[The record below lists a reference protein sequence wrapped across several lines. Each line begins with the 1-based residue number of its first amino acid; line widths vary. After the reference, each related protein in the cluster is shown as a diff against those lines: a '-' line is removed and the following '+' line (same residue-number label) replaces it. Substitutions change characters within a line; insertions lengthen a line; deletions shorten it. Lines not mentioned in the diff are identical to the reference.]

1 MAETI
6 RVLIADDHPLVREG
20 LRGLIS
26 AEPGMELVGEAAN
39 GAEAIEK
46 AAGLDPDVI
55 LLDLLMPI
63 KSGLEAI
70 IEIKQ
75 HNPDARI
82 LVVTS
87 FAEDEQIFPALRAG
101 ALGYLLKDASP
112 RELLEAIRNVRQGES
127 SLQPAIARRLVRQL
141 GEPSVSL
148 GEQPLLTEREVEVLK
163 LVAQGLSNQGIADAL
178 VVSERTVGKHVG
190 NILEKLHLANR
201 TQAAL
206 YVLREGLTSLDSG

>member
-1 MAETI
+1 MRETI

-26 AEPGMELVGEAAN
+26 AETDMELVGEAAN
-39 GAEAIEK
+39 GAEAVEK

-55 LLDLLMPI
+55 LLDLLMPV

-87 FAEDEQIFPALRAG
+87 FAEDEQIFPALKAG
-101 ALGYLLKDASP
+101 ALGYLLKDASH
-112 RELLEAIRNVRQGES
+112 RELLQAVRKYGRVS
-127 SLQPAIARRLVRQL
+127 RRYTR
-141 GEPSVSL
+141 PSPGGWS
-148 GEQPLLTEREVEVLK
+148 
-163 LVAQGLSNQGIADAL
+163 AS
-178 VVSERTVGKHVG
+178 
-190 NILEKLHLANR
+190 
-201 TQAAL
+201 
-206 YVLREGLTSLDSG
+206 LTSPPLARVWRHFSSNGRWKC

>member
-1 MAETI
+1 MRETI

-20 LRGLIS
+20 LRGLIA
-26 AEPGMELVGEAAN
+26 AEPDMELVGEAAN

-46 AAGLDPDVI
+46 AAALDPDVI
-55 LLDLLMPI
+55 LLDLLMPV

-75 HNPDARI
+75 QNPDAKI

-87 FAEDEQIFPALRAG
+87 FAEDEQIFPALKAG

-112 RELLEAIRNVRQGES
+112 RDLLQAIRNVRQGES
-127 SLQPAIARRLVRQL
+127 SLHPAIGRRLIHQL
-141 GEPSVSL
+141 SEPPVSSAKETL
-148 GEQPLLTEREVEVLK
+148 RTEREVEVLK

-206 YVLREGLTSLDSG
+206 YALREGLTSLDSG

>member
-1 MAETI
+1 MRETI

-26 AEPGMELVGEAAN
+26 AETDMELVGEAAN
-39 GAEAIEK
+39 GAEAVEK

-55 LLDLLMPI
+55 LLDLLMPV

-87 FAEDEQIFPALRAG
+87 FAEDEQIFPALKAG
-101 ALGYLLKDASP
+101 ALGYLLKDASH
-112 RELLEAIRNVRQGES
+112 RELLQAVRKYGRVS
-127 SLQPAIARRLVRQL
+127 RRYTR
-141 GEPSVSL
+141 PSPGGWS
-148 GEQPLLTEREVEVLK
+148 
-163 LVAQGLSNQGIADAL
+163 AS
-178 VVSERTVGKHVG
+178 
-190 NILEKLHLANR
+190 
-201 TQAAL
+201 
-206 YVLREGLTSLDSG
+206 LTSPPLARVWRHFSPNGRWKC